1 MYKRIHALIY
11 IGMPQSGQILVFARF
26 IAIVEHGM
34 TPCPDCWQKREKTVF
49 FLFCGKQAK
58 INALIFLFYCVSS
71 ILSVKGWGLPAVLA
85 WHDAMLFYC
94 GQVTGAG
101 LNTAS

>member
-34 TPCPDCWQKREKTVF
+34 TPCPDCWQKRKKRF
-49 FLFCGKQAK
+49 FSF
-58 INALIFLFYCVSS
+58 FYCVSS

-85 WHDAMLFYC
+85 WHDAMPFYC

>member
-34 TPCPDCWQKREKTVF
+34 TPCPDCWQKRKKWF
-49 FLFCGKQAK
+49 FSF
-58 INALIFLFYCVSS
+58 FVVSRRKS
-71 ILSVKGWGLPAVLA
+71 M
-85 WHDAMLFYC
+85 H
-94 GQVTGAG
+94 
-101 LNTAS
+101 